1 MPPSSASASN
11 SSVVGRRSCG
21 TTGSVGGGHGRGTS
35 GESLGESLF
44 LLKFPLF
51 FIWFPSFQLSPL
63 ADMFISFPR
72 KTKCTD
78 AIMLNTSG
86 SSLTA
91 AARVGRAP
99 PPHMTPSAASSSAQQ
114 QQQQQQQQPWS
125 PPSDSSSLRT
135 AALTAAAAR
144 AAAGATGASNSFG
157 GFVVANAA
165 AGGVSSPHT
174 GVSSPTTSALPS
186 FSSPAAPPPNS
197 NNNPSPLA
205 TLEAALAYRLAE
217 YAENRSLTAVVP
229 VENPGLAAAEPELF
243 DLSPDQAEATQLKLA
258 ELARAVR
265 ACSAHRA
272 RAEAGV
278 DLCCG
283 LCTLTGNGAR
293 VPQYCRAWEL

>member
-1 MPPSSASASN
+1 
-11 SSVVGRRSCG
+11 
-21 TTGSVGGGHGRGTS
+21 
-35 GESLGESLF
+35 
-44 LLKFPLF
+44 
-51 FIWFPSFQLSPL
+51 
-63 ADMFISFPR
+63 
-72 KTKCTD
+72 
-78 AIMLNTSG
+78 MLNTSG

-99 PPHMTPSAASSSAQQ
+99 PAHLTPSASSSSA
-114 QQQQQQQQPWS
+114 QQQQPWS
-125 PPSDSSSLRT
+125 PPPPSDNSGSNLRT
-135 AALTAAAAR
+135 AALTAATAR
-144 AAAGATGASNSFG
+144 AAATAAAAAGTTTGTTSSNSFG
-157 GFVVANAA
+157 GFVVANTAA
-165 AGGVSSPHT
+165 AGGISSPYT
-174 GVSSPTTSALPS
+174 GVSSPTTSVFPS
-186 FSSPAAPPPNS
+186 FSSPAAPPPS
-197 NNNPSPLA
+197 NNPSSLARA
-205 TLEAALAYRLAE
+205 TLEAALAHRLAD

-265 ACSAHRA
+265 ACSGHRA

>member
-1 MPPSSASASN
+1 
-11 SSVVGRRSCG
+11 
-21 TTGSVGGGHGRGTS
+21 
-35 GESLGESLF
+35 
-44 LLKFPLF
+44 
-51 FIWFPSFQLSPL
+51 
-63 ADMFISFPR
+63 
-72 KTKCTD
+72 
-78 AIMLNTSG
+78 MLNTSG

-114 QQQQQQQQPWS
+114 QQQQQQQQQPWS
-125 PPSDSSSLRT
+125 PPSDSSSSLRT

-144 AAAGATGASNSFG
+144 AAAAAAAGAAGTGSNSFG
-157 GFVVANAA
+157 GFVVANT
-165 AGGVSSPHT
+165 AGGGISSPHT

-186 FSSPAAPPPNS
+186 FSSPAAAAAAAS
-197 NNNPSPLA
+197 QNNNKPSPLA
-205 TLEAALAYRLAE
+205 SLEAALAHRLAE

>member
-1 MPPSSASASN
+1 
-11 SSVVGRRSCG
+11 
-21 TTGSVGGGHGRGTS
+21 
-35 GESLGESLF
+35 
-44 LLKFPLF
+44 
-51 FIWFPSFQLSPL
+51 
-63 ADMFISFPR
+63 
-72 KTKCTD
+72 
-78 AIMLNTSG
+78 MLNTSG

-99 PPHMTPSAASSSAQQ
+99 PPHVTPSAASSSAQQ
-114 QQQQQQQQPWS
+114 QQQQPWS
-125 PPSDSSSLRT
+125 PPSDSSNLRT

-144 AAAGATGASNSFG
+144 AAAAGATGASNSFG
-157 GFVVANAA
+157 GFVVANNAA
-165 AGGVSSPHT
+165 AGGIGSPHT

-186 FSSPAAPPPNS
+186 FSSPAAPPPNNS
-197 NNNPSPLA
+197 NNNNPSPLA